1 MNKKIAKLLLQ
12 INAIK
17 LEPEKLFTWASGKKS
32 PIYCDNRLTLSYPKV
47 RSCIQDGLIN
57 IFKNNYKKTEVI
69 AGVATGGIPHG
80 AILANN
86 LDLPFIYLR
95 ETAKKHGR
103 KNRIEGEVKPNSN
116 VLVIEDLVST
126 GKSSLN
132 AIEPLLEI
140 GCNVT
145 GILSVFTYNFPEA
158 LNKIKE
164 KGINFKSLCT
174 YEELIETAI
183 EENFISK
190 SELSFLEKWN
200 KDFKI

>member
-1 MNKKIAKLLLQ
+1 MEKKIAKLLLQ

-47 RSCIQDGLIN
+47 RDCIQKGLFEIYQN
-57 IFKNNYKKTEVI
+57 YFKHSDVI

-80 AILANN
+80 SILANN
-86 LDLPFIYLR
+86 LNLPFIYLR
-95 ETAKKHGR
+95 DTAKKHGR
-103 KNRIEGEVKPNSN
+103 KNRIEGEVKPKSN

-140 GCNVT
+140 GCNIT
-145 GILSVFTYNFPEA
+145 GILSIFTYNFPDA
-158 LNKIKE
+158 LNIIKQ

-174 YEELIETAI
+174 YEELIKTAT
-183 EENFISK
+183 EEGFISK
-190 SELSFLEKWN
+190 EELHFLEKWN

>member
-1 MNKKIAKLLLQ
+1 MEKKIAKLLLQ

-17 LEPEKLFTWASGKKS
+17 LEPEKLFTWASGIKS

-47 RSCIQDGLIN
+47 RDCIQKGLLEIHQN
-57 IFKNNYKKTEVI
+57 YFKHSDVI

-80 AILANN
+80 SILANN
-86 LDLPFIYLR
+86 LNLPFIYLR
-95 ETAKKHGR
+95 DTAKKHGR
-103 KNRIEGEVKPNSN
+103 KNRIEGEVKPKSN

-140 GCNVT
+140 GCNIT
-145 GILSVFTYNFPEA
+145 GILSIFTYNFPDA
-158 LNKIKE
+158 LNIIKQ

-174 YEELIETAI
+174 YEELIKTAT
-183 EENFISK
+183 EEGFISK
-190 SELSFLEKWN
+190 EELHFLEKWN